1 MEETKELII
10 KTIEKIRPFINRDG
24 GDVEF
29 VDFIDGIVYVNM
41 IGACADCMLIDSTLS
56 DGIEIILQE
65 EVPGVIGVKL
75 AKDMPKKENSQE
87 EEPKQEEAKEEQPQ

>member
-1 MEETKELII
+1 MENTVELI
-10 KTIEKIRPFINRDG
+10 KATLDKIRPFINRDG

-41 IGACADCMLIDSTLS
+41 KGACQDCMMIDSTLS

-65 EVPGVIGVKL
+65 EVPGVIAVRL
-75 AKDMPKKENSQE
+75 ASQMPEKK
-87 EEPKQEEAKEEQPQ
+87 